1 VSTKPNKPVKYR
13 SLIVLFLSP
22 VLANAGCQHIGPR
35 TIAEDRIAYNEA
47 IASSWKEQILLNIVR
62 LRYSDMADF
71 VDVGT
76 LSQNYTLTGTTQ
88 ASFGASIYPWDK
100 MMNTLMPSVMGTRT
114 KSDNP
119 TVTYTPQSG
128 SDFTKNLIAPIKPD
142 ELFNLFEENYRNVM
156 NLGVMAI
163 NDIRNEPANTRARGL
178 FRKVARAMSEAYCK
192 GDIRFPVDIQPDS
205 KEKTVFMIIEERD
218 SSNEPCP
225 EDLRYDPLF
234 APPDDPVAVIREA
247 LRLKPGVTKFK
258 IVVGWRPTKEDEI
271 AVRTHS
277 AISAMIWLSQYV
289 QVPESSFAKYPGLK
303 SRVPRDPEP
312 LLTVH
317 NGPTKPAGDKYAV
330 IKYQDNWFWID
341 WGDPRSTRAMIYL
354 RTLLALADTGAR
366 PTTPV
371 LTLPISR

>member
-1 VSTKPNKPVKYR
+1 M
-13 SLIVLFLSP
+13 
-22 VLANAGCQHIGPR
+22 LAYIGCQHIGPR

-47 IASSWKEQILLNIVR
+47 ILSSWKEQMLLNIVR

-76 LSQNYTLTGTTQ
+76 ASQNYTLTATTQ
-88 ASFGASIYPWDK
+88 ASFGASIFPWDRA
-100 MMNTLMPSVMGTRT
+100 MTTLMPSLMGTRT

-163 NDIRNEPANTRARGL
+163 NDIRNEPANIRARTL

-192 GDIRFPVDIQPDS
+192 GDLRFPVEIQPDG

-234 APPDDPVAVIREA
+234 AAPGDPVAVIREA

-271 AVRTHS
+271 AGRTHS

-289 QVPESSFAKYPGLK
+289 QVPEGSFAKYPGLK
-303 SRVPRDPEP
+303 RRRVPEDPEP

-317 NGPTKPAGDKYAV
+317 SGPTKPAGDKYAV